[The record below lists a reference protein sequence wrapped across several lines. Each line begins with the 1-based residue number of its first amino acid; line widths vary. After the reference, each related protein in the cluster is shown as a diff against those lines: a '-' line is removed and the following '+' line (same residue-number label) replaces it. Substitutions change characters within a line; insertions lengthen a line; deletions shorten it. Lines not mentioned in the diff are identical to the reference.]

1 MGEIMR
7 NVCWQLSLGTNWGCY
22 DVTRPLQPY
31 GSTFTSV
38 HQNSAVEHLA
48 ACTHPLDSL
57 IHGCPG
63 PHHCNCHWSS
73 LCLLTGPC
81 PCFLRSVLSWNRG
94 SLCFILSPGSDASGF
109 SLTCFSPMYILLSD
123 HLPSAFVRNRCLGPF
138 GLICLSPVGCSLPF
152 YSICSP
158 CWEGVCLFVFCR
170 CQELAWHSRLHRT
183 SILSALFI
191 PLLRTW

>member
-1 MGEIMR
+1 M
-7 NVCWQLSLGTNWGCY
+7 
-22 DVTRPLQPY
+22 
-31 GSTFTSV
+31 
-38 HQNSAVEHLA
+38 EHLA

-183 SILSALFI
+183 SVLSALFI